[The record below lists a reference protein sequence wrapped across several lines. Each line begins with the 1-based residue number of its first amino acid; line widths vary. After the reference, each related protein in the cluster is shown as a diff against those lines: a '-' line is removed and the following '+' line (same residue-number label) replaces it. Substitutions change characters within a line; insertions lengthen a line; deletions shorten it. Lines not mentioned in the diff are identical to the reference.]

1 MPIPTAER
9 GFPRP
14 SSLKVV
20 PGTEG
25 AQAAYPYY
33 MQFTPGDDS
42 RFWFYNSMHFP
53 EPMSAFDMVTA
64 EAAYCALGAAN
75 TRVHCLPT
83 TLGIDYRILN
93 GRVYIGGNAVTDP
106 AEIARRTEE
115 FKQRAFYYYENWE
128 RLYAQWR
135 EKMLALIGEARK
147 LPKVELPEF
156 EPLEHVHAGRGI
168 ASNHYLLETYQKTLE
183 GYFRMW
189 HHHFEFLLLGYG
201 AYMTFF
207 AFCKKA
213 FPEISDQTVARMVAG
228 MDAEIFRPDEEV
240 RRLARRAVELGVHA
254 HFPEGRKVDDVIASL
269 ENAGDAGR
277 QWLEELATSRDP
289 WFNINVGDGFYH
301 YHRSWNDDLSM
312 PFAGIPGYIRLFQA
326 GESLERP
333 VEKLQAERRQLI
345 ADYRELLRSD
355 EERGAYDQ
363 MITLAHRVFPY
374 VEGHK
379 FYCEHWYTNLFF
391 NKIREFGALLAQN
404 GFFADPEDVFQ
415 LTHFELESAIVD
427 LMTSWSTGSPARGP
441 QHWPEKVA
449 ERRAAIKEWARQET
463 APALGPVPDIIDDP
477 AIVMLWGI
485 TRESLDAWLDAG
497 DGGNA
502 SAEIRGFAASSGVV
516 EGPACVVRSV
526 EEISRLKPGD
536 ILVCQVTNP
545 TWAPIFQKIA
555 GAVSD
560 IGGSMSHAAIVARE
574 YGLPAVVG
582 TGSAT
587 SRIKDGQR
595 IRVDGGRGVVTILQ

>member
-1 MPIPTAER
+1 MNTPENPR
-9 GFPRP
+9 GFPLP

-20 PGTEG
+20 PGTER

-33 MQFTPGDDS
+33 MQFDQADDN

-64 EAAYCALGAAN
+64 EAAYCALGSSN
-75 TRVHCLPT
+75 TRVHSLPT
-83 TLGIDYRILN
+83 TLGIDYRIIN

-115 FKQRAFYYYENWE
+115 FQKRAFYYYANWE

-135 EKMLALIGEARK
+135 QKMMQLIRDAQA
-147 LPKVELPEF
+147 LPKLDLPEF
-156 EPLEHVHAGRGI
+156 EPLAHVHAGRGV

-201 AYMTFF
+201 AYLTFF
-207 AFCKKA
+207 GFCKKA
-213 FPEISDQTVARMVAG
+213 FPEITDQTIARMVAG
-228 MDAEIFRPDEEV
+228 MEAEIFRPDDEL
-240 RRLARRAVELGVHA
+240 RRLARRAVELGVDA
-254 HFPEGRKVDDVIASL
+254 KFQQQVSPDNIIRTLQQSGEPGRL
-269 ENAGDAGR
+269 
-277 QWLEELATSRDP
+277 WLEELEISRDP

-301 YHRSWNDDLSM
+301 YHRAWNDDLSM
-312 PFAGIPGYIRLFQA
+312 PFACLPEYIRRVKS

-333 VEKLQAERRQLI
+333 IEKLRAERQELI
-345 ADYRELLRSD
+345 EGYRDLLNTD
-355 EERGAYDQ
+355 EERAAYDQ
-363 MITLAHRVFPY
+363 MISLAHRVFPY

-391 NKIREFGALLAQN
+391 NKIREFGALLSAR
-404 GFFADPEDVFQ
+404 GFFPATEDVFQ
-415 LTHFELESAIVD
+415 LTRYELEMAIID
-427 LMTSWSTGSPARGP
+427 LMTSWSNGSAPRGTSR
-441 QHWPEKVA
+441 WSSIVA
-449 ERRAAIKEWARQET
+449 ERRAALAEWAKHAT
-463 APALGPVPDIIDDP
+463 PPALGPVPDVIDDP

-485 TRESLDAWLDAG
+485 TRESLNTWLAADSGA
-497 DGGNA
+497 DGN
-502 SAEIRGFAASSGVV
+502 EVRGFAASSGVV
-516 EGPACVVRSV
+516 EGPARIVKSV
-526 EEISRLKPGD
+526 DEISRLKQGD
-536 ILVCQVTNP
+536 ILVCQITNP
-545 TWAPIFQKIA
+545 TWAPIFQTIVA
-555 GAVSD
+555 AVSD

-582 TGSAT
+582 TGNAT

-595 IRVDGGRGVVTILQ
+595 IRVDGGRGIVTILE

>member
-1 MPIPTAER
+1 MPSSVAGR
-9 GFPRP
+9 AFPLP

-33 MQFTPGDDS
+33 MQFTAGDDS

-93 GRVYIGGNAVTDP
+93 GRVFIGGNGVTDP

-128 RLYAQWR
+128 SLYEKWR
-135 EKMLALIGEARK
+135 AKMLALIRDAQA
-147 LPKVELPEF
+147 LPKVSLPEF

-168 ASNHYLLETYQKTLE
+168 ASNHYLLEIYQKTLE

-201 AYMTFF
+201 AYLTFF

-228 MDAEIFRPDEEV
+228 IDAEIFRPDEEV

-254 HFPEGRKVDDVIASL
+254 QFAEGRSAADIIASL
-269 ENAGDAGR
+269 EKDGAGGR
-277 QWLEELATSRDP
+277 KWLDELQASREP

-312 PFAGIPGYIRLFQA
+312 PFAGIPGYIRRVQA

-333 VEKLQAERRQLI
+333 VERLQAERRQLI
-345 ADYRELLRSD
+345 ADYRELLTTD

-391 NKIREFGALLAQN
+391 NKIREFGALLAQH
-404 GFFADPEDVFQ
+404 GFFPNTEDVFQ

-427 LMTSWSTGSPARGP
+427 LMTSWSTGSAPRGP
-441 QHWPEKVA
+441 QHWPAKVA
-449 ERRAAIKEWARQET
+449 ERRAALTVWANTET

-485 TRESLDAWLDAG
+485 TRESLDTWLAAEDAG
-497 DGGNA
+497 DK
-502 SAEIRGFAASSGVV
+502 SAEIRGFAASSGVA
-516 EGPACVVRSV
+516 EGPARVVRSV
-526 EEISRLKPGD
+526 EEISRLQPGD

-587 SRIKDGQR
+587 SRIRDGQR

>member
-1 MPIPTAER
+1 MPSPKAAR
-9 GFPRP
+9 GFPLP

-20 PGTEG
+20 AGTES
-25 AQAAYPYY
+25 AQGAYPYY
-33 MQFTPGDDS
+33 MQFTAGDDS

-93 GRVYIGGNAVTDP
+93 GRVYIGGNGVTDP

-135 EKMLALIGEARK
+135 EKMLTLIRDANA
-147 LPKVELPEF
+147 LPKVQLPEF
-156 EPLEHVHAGRGI
+156 EPLEHVRAGRGV

-201 AYMTFF
+201 AYLTFF

-228 MDAEIFRPDEEV
+228 IDAEIFRPDEEV
-240 RRLARRAVELGVHA
+240 RRLARRAVELDVSA
-254 HFPEGRKVDDVIASL
+254 HFVEGRSVDEVMVSL
-269 ENAGDAGR
+269 QKAGAPGR
-277 QWLEELATSRDP
+277 EWLAELATSRDP

-312 PFAGIPGYIRLFQA
+312 PFAGIPGYIKLVQK

-345 ADYRELLRSD
+345 QDYRELLGSD
-355 EERGAYDQ
+355 EERAAYDQ

-391 NKIREFGALLAQN
+391 NKIREFGALLAQH
-404 GFFADPEDVFQ
+404 GFFADTEDVFQ

-427 LMTSWSTGSPARGP
+427 LMTSWSTGSAPRGP
-441 QHWPEKVA
+441 QHWPAKIA
-449 ERRAAIKEWARQET
+449 ERRAAIKKWAAQET
-463 APALGPVPDIIDDP
+463 PPALGPVPDIIDDP

-485 TRESLDAWLDAG
+485 TRESLDTWLAAEDAG
-497 DGGNA
+497 DQ
-502 SAEIRGFAASSGVV
+502 SAEIRGFAASSGVA
-516 EGPACVVRSV
+516 EGPARVVKSV
-526 EEISRLKPGD
+526 EEISRIKPGD

-555 GAVSD
+555 AAVSD

>member
-1 MPIPTAER
+1 MDTLAKPS
-9 GFPRP
+9 GFPLP

-20 PGTEG
+20 PGTER

-33 MQFTPGDDS
+33 TQFTPEDDQ

-64 EAAYCALGAAN
+64 EAAYCALGSAN

-83 TLGIDYRILN
+83 TLGIDHRIIN

-106 AEIARRTEE
+106 AEIARRTQE
-115 FKQRAFYYYENWE
+115 FQQRAFYYYENWE

-135 EKMLALIGEARK
+135 EKMLALIKDAQA
-147 LPKVELPEF
+147 LPKPELPDL
-156 EPLEHVHAGRGI
+156 EPLEHVRAGRGI
-168 ASNHYLLETYQKTLE
+168 ASNHYLLDVYFKTLE

-201 AYMTFF
+201 AYLTFF

-228 MDAEIFRPDEEV
+228 IEAEIFRPDEEL
-240 RRLARRAVELGVHA
+240 RRLARRAVELRVDGQ
-254 HFPEGRKVDDVIASL
+254 FKEGASAQAIIASL
-269 ENAGDAGR
+269 ERAGEPGR
-277 QWLEELATSRDP
+277 EWLKELAISRDP

-312 PFAGIPGYIRLFQA
+312 PFAGLPGYIGRIHA

-333 VEKLQAERRQLI
+333 VDKLQAERRQLI
-345 ADYRELLRSD
+345 ADYRELLSSD
-355 EERGAYDQ
+355 DERAAYDQ

-391 NKIREFGALLAQN
+391 NKIREFGQLLAAH
-404 GFFADPEDVFQ
+404 GFFSSPEDVFQ
-415 LTHFELESAIVD
+415 LTHYEVESAIID
-427 LMTSWSTGSPARGP
+427 LMSAWSNGSAARGP
-441 QHWPEKVA
+441 SHWPKIVA
-449 ERRAAIKEWARQET
+449 ERRAAITEWARHDSP
-463 APALGPVPDIIDDP
+463 PALGPVPDVIDDP

-485 TRESLDAWLDAG
+485 TRETLDQWLR
-497 DGGNA
+497 A
-502 SAEIRGFAASSGVV
+502 SGEGTTNEIKGFAASSGVV
-516 EGPACVVRSV
+516 EGPARIVKSV
-526 EEISRLKPGD
+526 EEIARLQKGD

-555 GAVSD
+555 AAVSD

-582 TGSAT
+582 TGNAT

-595 IRVDGGRGVVTILQ
+595 IRVDGGRGIVSILQ

>member
-1 MPIPTAER
+1 MPIPTASRE
-9 GFPRP
+9 FPRP

-93 GRVYIGGNAVTDP
+93 GRVYIGGNGVTDP

-128 RLYAQWR
+128 RLYTQWR
-135 EKMLALIGEARK
+135 AKMLALITEAQA
-147 LPKVELPEF
+147 LPKVHLPEF
-156 EPLEHVHAGRGI
+156 EPLEHVRAGRGI
-168 ASNHYLLETYQKTLE
+168 ASNHYLLEIYQKTLE

-201 AYMTFF
+201 AYLTFF

-254 HFPEGRKVDDVIASL
+254 QFAEGRKVDEIIASL
-269 ENAGDAGR
+269 ENAGAPGR
-277 QWLEELATSRDP
+277 QWLDELATSRDP

-312 PFAGIPGYIRLFQA
+312 PFAGIPGYINRIQA
-326 GESLERP
+326 GESLDRP
-333 VEKLQAERRQLI
+333 VERLQAERRQLI
-345 ADYRELLRSD
+345 ADYRELLRTD

-391 NKIREFGALLAQN
+391 NKIREFGALLAQH
-404 GFFADPEDVFQ
+404 GFFADAEDVFQ

-427 LMTSWSTGSPARGP
+427 LMTSWSTGSAPRGP
-441 QHWPEKVA
+441 QHWPAKVA
-449 ERRAAIKEWARQET
+449 ERRAALKEWARHDT

-485 TRESLDAWLDAG
+485 TRESLDAWLSAG
-497 DGGNA
+497 DGGKA
-502 SAEIRGFAASSGVV
+502 SAEIRGFAASSGVA
-516 EGPACVVRSV
+516 EGIARVVRSV

-555 GAVSD
+555 AAVSD